1 MWIAYFFKFQSI
13 KVWELHQHLHL
24 SHHQI
29 KVDMENSTGTY
40 EWEYY
45 YDYIEPVTVDES
57 KLQYHKCEYLSL
69 KSTTKLL

>member
-1 MWIAYFFKFQSI
+1 
-13 KVWELHQHLHL
+13 
-24 SHHQI
+24 
-29 KVDMENSTGTY
+29 MENSTGTY

-45 YDYIEPVTVDES
+45 YDYIEPVIVDES